1 MAEVSTTCGF
11 SFAGPELVTRIV
23 TAVVDQ
29 TVACTD
35 TALPVLDALEMPL
48 GEAIHWLSS
57 FGRVEA
63 VTVHWRP
70 PGELSLLLS
79 GRDLSPVPDT
89 ELFGDS
95 AELIGAFFRS
105 EWVGPH
111 EICLTEVA

>member
-48 GEAIHWLSS
+48 GEAIHWLSHRALAS
-57 FGRVEA
+57 AGRAVASVEWQGSVA
-63 VTVHWRP
+63 
-70 PGELSLLLS
+70 
-79 GRDLSPVPDT
+79 
-89 ELFGDS
+89 
-95 AELIGAFFRS
+95 GARHR
-105 EWVGPH
+105 V
-111 EICLTEVA
+111 VR